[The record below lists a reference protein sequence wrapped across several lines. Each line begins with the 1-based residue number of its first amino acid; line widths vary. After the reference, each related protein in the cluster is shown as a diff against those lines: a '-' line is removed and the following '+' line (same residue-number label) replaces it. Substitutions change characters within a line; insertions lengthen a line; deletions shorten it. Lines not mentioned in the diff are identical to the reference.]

1 MKKKNYRHYVLSFG
15 HLCSDIAHGAL
26 SAILPFLIAAYHFDY
41 TTAAMLVM
49 VANIVASVIQ
59 PIFGHLADKI
69 DNPRIMVYGVILAGG
84 GMAMTG
90 VLSNF
95 GGLCIAVM
103 ISGIGSALF
112 HPQAAQLVNRNA
124 DEDSIGFHLG
134 VFSFGGNMGFTLG
147 PIVATASIAVFGLP
161 GTLVFFVPAAV
172 FGVLSTKFFPKGQKD
187 KKRSAQTTTAV
198 GELPASCTKAP
209 EALAEAEKT
218 GETVQPDGRELSADG
233 QQTGDPALSTPKYKD
248 RWGAFAKLGI
258 LVGFRSIVYSGIGTF
273 LVLYFV
279 DVLGQTESTG
289 NIFLSFYYAVSAL
302 AALFGGKLSDNFGHR
317 KTVWLS
323 FGILLPAIVL
333 FTLSHNYWLCVLM
346 LIPIGAGLNI
356 GYSPLVLMGQRYLP
370 NHVGFASGI
379 TLGLIVSVGGI
390 FTPILG
396 KIGDTYGL
404 TATFIA
410 VCAVC
415 AFSFLLSLF
424 LSDAELVEAESN

>member
-1 MKKKNYRHYVLSFG
+1 MKHYVLSFG

-59 PIFGHLADKI
+59 PVFGHLADKI
-69 DNPRIMVYGVILAGG
+69 DNPRIMVYGVVLAGG

-95 GGLCIAVM
+95 TGLCIAVL
-103 ISGIGSALF
+103 ISGVGSALF
-112 HPQAAQLVNRNA
+112 HPQAAQLVNRYA
-124 DEDSIGFHLG
+124 DDDNVGFSLG
-134 VFSFGGNMGFTLG
+134 IFSFGGNLGFTLG
-147 PIVATASIAVFGLP
+147 PLLATGSIAVFGLK
-161 GTLVFFVPAAV
+161 GTLIFFMPAMI
-172 FGVLSTKFFPKGQKD
+172 FGVLSTKFFPKPPKASKQQI
-187 KKRSAQTTTAV
+187 SAEV
-198 GELPASCTKAP
+198 SEGENTVAAS
-209 EALAEAEKT
+209 
-218 GETVQPDGRELSADG
+218 DSELC
-233 QQTGDPALSTPKYKD
+233 TPKYKD
-248 RWGAFAKLGI
+248 RWGAFAKLGVLI
-258 LVGFRSIVYSGIGTF
+258 CFRSIVYTGIGTF
-273 LVLYFV
+273 LVLYLV
-279 DVLGQTESTG
+279 DNMGQTEATG
-289 NIFLSFYYAVSAL
+289 NMSLSFYYGVSAL
-302 AALFGGKLSDNFGHR
+302 AALFGGKLADNFGHR

-323 FGILLPAIVL
+323 FAILLPSIVI
-333 FTLSHNYWLCVLM
+333 FTMSGSFWLCLLM
-346 LIPIGAGLNI
+346 LIPMGAGLNI

-370 NHVGFASGI
+370 NHIGFASGI

-404 TATFIA
+404 TATFVA

-424 LSDAELVEAESN
+424 LSDAELVEADAELE

>member
-59 PIFGHLADKI
+59 PVFGHLADKI

-147 PIVATASIAVFGLP
+147 PIVATAAIAVFGLP
-161 GTLVFFVPAAV
+161 GTLIFFVPAAV
-172 FGVLSTKFFPKGQKD
+172 FGVLSTKFFPK
-187 KKRSAQTTTAV
+187 KKSEAKKK
-198 GELPASCTKAP
+198 EPAASVP
-209 EALAEAEKT
+209 ALCESNDS
-218 GETVQPDGRELSADG
+218 QQAD
-233 QQTGDPALSTPKYKD
+233 DPALCTPKYKD

-258 LVGFRSIVYSGIGTF
+258 LVGFRSIVYTGIGTF

-289 NIFLSFYYAVSAL
+289 NIFLSFYYAISAL
-302 AALFGGKLSDNFGHR
+302 AALFGGKLADNFGHR

-323 FGILLPAIVL
+323 FGILMPAIII
-333 FTLSHNYWLCVLM
+333 FTLSHSYWLCVLM
-346 LIPIGAGLNI
+346 LIPMGAGLNI

-404 TATFIA
+404 TGTFIA
-410 VCAVC
+410 TCAVC

-424 LSDAELVEAESN
+424 LSDAELVEADE

>member
-1 MKKKNYRHYVLSFG
+1 MKHYVLSFG

-59 PIFGHLADKI
+59 PVFGHLADKI

-84 GMAMTG
+84 GMALTG

-95 GGLCIAVM
+95 TGLCIAVL
-103 ISGIGSALF
+103 ISGVGSALF
-112 HPQAAQLVNRNA
+112 HPQAAQLVNRYA
-124 DEDSIGFHLG
+124 DDDNVGFSLG
-134 VFSFGGNMGFTLG
+134 IFSFGGNLGFTLG
-147 PIVATASIAVFGLP
+147 PLLATGSIAVFGLK
-161 GTLVFFVPAAV
+161 GTLIFFVPAII
-172 FGVLSTKFFPKGQKD
+172 FGVLSTKFFPK
-187 KKRSAQTTTAV
+187 
-198 GELPASCTKAP
+198 PPKAP
-209 EALAEAEKT
+209 KL
-218 GETVQPDGRELSADG
+218 QSSADASA
-233 QQTGDPALSTPKYKD
+233 TGISATGISATETSAANGSPALSKPKYKD
-248 RWGAFAKLGI
+248 RWGAFAKLGVLI
-258 LVGFRSIVYSGIGTF
+258 CFRSIVYTGIGTF
-273 LVLYFV
+273 LVLYLV
-279 DVLGQTESTG
+279 DNMAQTEATG
-289 NIFLSFYYAVSAL
+289 NMALSFYYGVSAL
-302 AALFGGKLSDNFGHR
+302 AALFGGKLADNFGHR

-323 FGILLPAIVL
+323 FAILLPSIII
-333 FTLSHNYWLCVLM
+333 FTISGSFWLCLLM
-346 LIPIGAGLNI
+346 LIPMGAGLNI

-370 NHVGFASGI
+370 NHIGFASGI

-415 AFSFLLSLF
+415 AFSFILSLF
-424 LSDAELVEAESN
+424 LSDAELVEIDTEKVESL

>member
-1 MKKKNYRHYVLSFG
+1 MKHYVLSFG

-59 PIFGHLADKI
+59 PVFGHLADKI

-90 VLSNF
+90 VLSDF

-124 DEDSIGFHLG
+124 TEDTIGFHLG
-134 VFSFGGNMGFTLG
+134 VFSFGGNLGFTLG
-147 PIVATASIAVFGLP
+147 PVLATGSIAVFGLK
-161 GTLVFFVPAAV
+161 GTLIFFVPALV
-172 FGVLSTKFFPKGQKD
+172 FGVLSTKFFPKQE
-187 KKRSAQTTTAV
+187 KRPKEPKEVITATTVTQ
-198 GELPASCTKAP
+198 SD
-209 EALAEAEKT
+209 EAA
-218 GETVQPDGRELSADG
+218 
-233 QQTGDPALSTPKYKD
+233 PKYKD

-279 DVLGQTESTG
+279 DVLGQSESTG

-346 LIPIGAGLNI
+346 LIPMGAGLNI

-404 TATFIA
+404 TATFWA

-415 AFSFLLSLF
+415 AFSFVLSLF
-424 LSDAELVEAESN
+424 LSDAKLVEVEE

>member
-1 MKKKNYRHYVLSFG
+1 MKHYVLSFG

-59 PIFGHLADKI
+59 PVFGHLADKI
-69 DNPRIMVYGVILAGG
+69 DNPRIMVYGVFLAGG
-84 GMAMTG
+84 GMALTG

-95 GGLCIAVM
+95 GGLCVAVM

-124 DEDSIGFHLG
+124 TDETIGFHLG
-134 VFSFGGNMGFTLG
+134 VFSFGGNLGFTLG
-147 PIVATASIAVFGLP
+147 PVLATGAIAVFGLK
-161 GTLVFFVPAAV
+161 GTLVFFGPALV
-172 FGVLSTKFFPKGQKD
+172 FGVLSTKFFPKNPKTTSSMHEATQTKL
-187 KKRSAQTTTAV
+187 KASETSALETPLALGTSD
-198 GELPASCTKAP
+198 ESAS
-209 EALAEAEKT
+209 
-218 GETVQPDGRELSADG
+218 ELSASETT
-233 QQTGDPALSTPKYKD
+233 QSELCKPKYKD

-258 LVGFRSIVYSGIGTF
+258 LVGFRSIVYTGIGTF
-273 LVLYFV
+273 MVLYFV
-279 DVLGQTESTG
+279 DIIGQTESTG
-289 NIFLSFYYAVSAL
+289 NMLLSFYYAVSAL
-302 AALFGGKLSDNFGHR
+302 AALFGGKLADNFGHR
-317 KTVWLS
+317 KTIWLS
-323 FGILLPAIVL
+323 FAILLPAIIV
-333 FTLSHNYWLCVLM
+333 FTISHSFWICVLM
-346 LIPIGAGLNI
+346 LIPMGAGLNI

-404 TATFIA
+404 TGTFVA

-424 LSDAELVEAESN
+424 LSDAKLIEVDESEVA

>member
-1 MKKKNYRHYVLSFG
+1 MKHYVLSFG

-59 PIFGHLADKI
+59 PVFGHLADKI
-69 DNPRIMVYGVILAGG
+69 DNPRIMVYGVVLAGG
-84 GMAMTG
+84 GMALTG

-95 GGLCIAVM
+95 TGLCIAVL
-103 ISGIGSALF
+103 ISGVGSALF
-112 HPQAAQLVNRNA
+112 HPQAAQLVNRYA
-124 DEDSIGFHLG
+124 DDDNVGFSLG
-134 VFSFGGNMGFTLG
+134 IFSFGGNLGFTLG
-147 PIVATASIAVFGLP
+147 PLLATGSIAVFGLK
-161 GTLVFFVPAAV
+161 GTLIFFIPAAI
-172 FGVLSTKFFPKGQKD
+172 FGLLSTKFFPK
-187 KKRSAQTTTAV
+187 
-198 GELPASCTKAP
+198 PPKAP
-209 EALAEAEKT
+209 KLQTSAEI
-218 GETVQPDGRELSADG
+218 SAATEISAASGND
-233 QQTGDPALSTPKYKD
+233 LCTPKYKD

-258 LVGFRSIVYSGIGTF
+258 LICFRSIVYTGIGTF
-273 LVLYFV
+273 LVLYLV
-279 DVLGQTESTG
+279 DNMGQTEAIG
-289 NIFLSFYYAVSAL
+289 NMSLSFYYGVSAL
-302 AALFGGKLSDNFGHR
+302 AALFGGKLADNFGHR

-323 FGILLPAIVL
+323 FAILLPSIII
-333 FTLSHNYWLCVLM
+333 FTISGSFWLCLLM
-346 LIPIGAGLNI
+346 LIPMGAGLNI

-370 NHVGFASGI
+370 NHIGFASGI

-424 LSDAELVEAESN
+424 LSDAELVETDE

>member
-1 MKKKNYRHYVLSFG
+1 MKHYVLSFG

-59 PIFGHLADKI
+59 PVFGHLADKI
-69 DNPRIMVYGVILAGG
+69 DNPRIMVYGVMLAGG
-84 GMAMTG
+84 GMALTG

-95 GGLCIAVM
+95 TGLCIAVL
-103 ISGIGSALF
+103 ISGVGSALF
-112 HPQAAQLVNRNA
+112 HPQAAQLVNRYA
-124 DEDSIGFHLG
+124 DDDNVGFSLG
-134 VFSFGGNMGFTLG
+134 VFSFGGNLGFTLG
-147 PIVATASIAVFGLP
+147 PLLATGSIAVFGLK
-161 GTLVFFVPAAV
+161 GTLIFFIPAAI
-172 FGVLSTKFFPKGQKD
+172 FGVLSTKFFPK
-187 KKRSAQTTTAV
+187 
-198 GELPASCTKAP
+198 PPKAP
-209 EALAEAEKT
+209 KLQSSAEASAT
-218 GETVQPDGRELSADG
+218 GISATETSAASGSELC
-233 QQTGDPALSTPKYKD
+233 TPKYKD
-248 RWGAFAKLGI
+248 RWGAFAKLGVLI
-258 LVGFRSIVYSGIGTF
+258 CFRSIVYTGIGTF
-273 LVLYFV
+273 LVLYLV
-279 DVLGQTESTG
+279 DNMGQTEAIG
-289 NIFLSFYYAVSAL
+289 NTSLSFYYGVSAL
-302 AALFGGKLSDNFGHR
+302 AALFGGKLADNFGHR

-323 FGILLPAIVL
+323 FAILLPSIII
-333 FTLSHNYWLCVLM
+333 FTMSGNFWLCLLM
-346 LIPIGAGLNI
+346 LIPMGAGLNI

-415 AFSFLLSLF
+415 AFSFILSLF
-424 LSDAELVEAESN
+424 LSDAELVEADAETIKQPTK

>member
-1 MKKKNYRHYVLSFG
+1 MKHYVLSFG

-59 PIFGHLADKI
+59 PVFGHLADKI
-69 DNPRIMVYGVILAGG
+69 DNPRIMVYGVVLAGG

-95 GGLCIAVM
+95 TGLCIAVL
-103 ISGIGSALF
+103 ISGVGSALF
-112 HPQAAQLVNRNA
+112 HPQAAQLVNRYA
-124 DEDSIGFHLG
+124 DDDNVGFSLG
-134 VFSFGGNMGFTLG
+134 IFSFGGNLGFTLG
-147 PIVATASIAVFGLP
+147 PLLATGSIALFGLK
-161 GTLVFFVPAAV
+161 GTLIFFVPAMI
-172 FGVLSTKFFPKGQKD
+172 FGVLSTKFFPKPSKAVKSQ
-187 KKRSAQTTTAV
+187 SATEASAETSEAS
-198 GELPASCTKAP
+198 GSELC
-209 EALAEAEKT
+209 
-218 GETVQPDGRELSADG
+218 
-233 QQTGDPALSTPKYKD
+233 TPKYKD

-258 LVGFRSIVYSGIGTF
+258 LICFRSIVYTGIGTF
-273 LVLYFV
+273 LVLYLV
-279 DVLGQTESTG
+279 DIMGQTEATG
-289 NIFLSFYYAVSAL
+289 NMSLSFYYAISAL
-302 AALFGGKLSDNFGHR
+302 AALFGGKLADNFGHR

-323 FGILLPAIVL
+323 FAILLPSIVI
-333 FTLSHNYWLCVLM
+333 FTMSGSFWLCLLM
-346 LIPIGAGLNI
+346 LIPMGAGLNI

-370 NHVGFASGI
+370 NHIGFASGI

-396 KIGDTYGL
+396 KIGDVYGL
-404 TATFIA
+404 TGTFVA

-424 LSDAELVEAESN
+424 LSDTELVEVDE

>member
-124 DEDSIGFHLG
+124 DENSIGFHLG

-147 PIVATASIAVFGLP
+147 PIVATAAIALFGLP
-161 GTLVFFVPAAV
+161 GTLVFFVPAAI
-172 FGVLSTKFFPKGQKD
+172 FGVLSTKFFPKGKQD
-187 KKRSAQTTTAV
+187 KKREVQSNTAT
-198 GELPASCTKAP
+198 AA
-209 EALAEAEKT
+209 T
-218 GETVQPDGRELSADG
+218 GEAIQTDARELYADSLQEG
-233 QQTGDPALSTPKYKD
+233 SPALCTPKYKD

-289 NIFLSFYYAVSAL
+289 NIFLSFYYAISAL

-323 FGILLPAIVL
+323 FGILLPAIIL

-346 LIPIGAGLNI
+346 LIPMGAGLNI

-424 LSDAELVEAESN
+424 LSDAELVDADE

>member
-1 MKKKNYRHYVLSFG
+1 MKHYVLSFG

-59 PIFGHLADKI
+59 PVFGHLADKI

-95 GGLCIAVM
+95 TGLCIAVL
-103 ISGIGSALF
+103 ISGVGSALF
-112 HPQAAQLVNRNA
+112 HPQAAQLVNRYA
-124 DEDSIGFHLG
+124 DDDNVGFSLG
-134 VFSFGGNMGFTLG
+134 IFSFGGNLGFTLG
-147 PIVATASIAVFGLP
+147 PLLATGSIALFGLK
-161 GTLVFFVPAAV
+161 GTLIFFVPAMI
-172 FGVLSTKFFPKGQKD
+172 FGVLSTKLFPKPPKAA
-187 KKRSAQTTTAV
+187 KLQTAADASETSDS
-198 GELPASCTKAP
+198 ELC
-209 EALAEAEKT
+209 
-218 GETVQPDGRELSADG
+218 
-233 QQTGDPALSTPKYKD
+233 TPKYKD

-258 LVGFRSIVYSGIGTF
+258 LICFRSIVYTGIGTF
-273 LVLYFV
+273 LVLYMV
-279 DVLGQTESTG
+279 DIMGQTEATG
-289 NIFLSFYYAVSAL
+289 NMSLSFYYGVSAL
-302 AALFGGKLSDNFGHR
+302 AALFGGKLADNFGHR

-323 FGILLPAIVL
+323 FAILLPSIVI
-333 FTLSHNYWLCVLM
+333 FTMSGSFWLCLLM
-346 LIPIGAGLNI
+346 LIPMGAGLNI

-370 NHVGFASGI
+370 NHIGFASGI

-404 TATFIA
+404 TATFVA

-424 LSDAELVEAESN
+424 LSDAELVEADNVEVADETNR

>member
-1 MKKKNYRHYVLSFG
+1 MKNKNYRHYVLSFG

-134 VFSFGGNMGFTLG
+134 VFSFGGNLGFTLG
-147 PIVATASIAVFGLP
+147 PILATGSIAVFGLP
-161 GTLVFFVPAAV
+161 GTLVFFMPAAI
-172 FGVLSTKFFPKGQKD
+172 FGVLSTKFFPK
-187 KKRSAQTTTAV
+187 KKKS
-198 GELPASCTKAP
+198 ENS
-209 EALAEAEKT
+209 
-218 GETVQPDGRELSADG
+218 ELSTAESEASAISEADQG
-233 QQTGDPALSTPKYKD
+233 ESLAFSGENHQTDTPALFAPKYKD

-323 FGILLPAIVL
+323 FGILLPAIIL
-333 FTLSHNYWLCVLM
+333 FTLSHDYWLCVLM
-346 LIPIGAGLNI
+346 LIPMGAGLNI

-415 AFSFLLSLF
+415 VFSLLLSLF
-424 LSDAELVEAESN
+424 LSDAELVEAD

>member
-1 MKKKNYRHYVLSFG
+1 MKHYVLSFG

-49 VANIVASVIQ
+49 VSNIVASVIQ
-59 PIFGHLADKI
+59 PVFGHLADKI

-95 GGLCIAVM
+95 TGLCIAVL
-103 ISGIGSALF
+103 ISGVGSALF
-112 HPQAAQLVNRNA
+112 HPQAAQLVNRYA
-124 DEDSIGFHLG
+124 DDDNVGFSLG
-134 VFSFGGNMGFTLG
+134 IFSFGGNLGFTLG
-147 PIVATASIAVFGLP
+147 PLLATGSIALFGLK
-161 GTLVFFVPAAV
+161 GTLIFFVPAMI
-172 FGVLSTKFFPKGQKD
+172 FGVLSAKFFPKPPKAV
-187 KKRSAQTTTAV
+187 KVQTSTD
-198 GELPASCTKAP
+198 AP
-209 EALAEAEKT
+209 
-218 GETVQPDGRELSADG
+218 ADG
-233 QQTGDPALSTPKYKD
+233 DSELCTPKYKD
-248 RWGAFAKLGI
+248 RWGAFAKLGVLI
-258 LVGFRSIVYSGIGTF
+258 CFRSIVYTGIGTF
-273 LVLYFV
+273 LVLYLV
-279 DVLGQTESTG
+279 DIMGQTEATG
-289 NIFLSFYYAVSAL
+289 NMSLSFYYGVSAL
-302 AALFGGKLSDNFGHR
+302 AALFGGKLADNFGHR

-323 FGILLPAIVL
+323 FAILLPSIVI
-333 FTLSHNYWLCVLM
+333 FTMSGSFWLCLLM
-346 LIPIGAGLNI
+346 LIPMGAGLNI

-370 NHVGFASGI
+370 NHIGFASGI

-404 TATFIA
+404 TGTFIA

-424 LSDAELVEAESN
+424 LSDAELVEVEE

>member
-1 MKKKNYRHYVLSFG
+1 MKHYVLSFG

-84 GMAMTG
+84 GMALTG

-95 GGLCIAVM
+95 AGLCIAVM

-134 VFSFGGNMGFTLG
+134 VFSFGGNLGFTLG
-147 PIVATASIAVFGLP
+147 PVLATGSIALFGLK
-161 GTLVFFVPAAV
+161 GTLVFFAPALI
-172 FGVLSTKFFPKGQKD
+172 FGVLSTKFFPKNKD
-187 KKRSAQTTTAV
+187 NKN
-198 GELPASCTKAP
+198 LASNDAT
-209 EALAEAEKT
+209 E
-218 GETVQPDGRELSADG
+218 
-233 QQTGDPALSTPKYKD
+233 PALCECESNESSKTTPKYKD

-273 LVLYFV
+273 MVLYFI

-323 FGILLPAIVL
+323 FGILLPAIIV
-333 FTLSHNYWLCVLM
+333 FTTSHNFWLCVLM
-346 LIPIGAGLNI
+346 LIPMGAGLNI

-415 AFSFLLSLF
+415 AFSFILSLF
-424 LSDAELVEAESN
+424 LSDAKLIKAD

>member
-1 MKKKNYRHYVLSFG
+1 MKHYVLSFG

-84 GMAMTG
+84 GMALTG

-95 GGLCIAVM
+95 TGLCIAVL
-103 ISGIGSALF
+103 ISGVGSALF
-112 HPQAAQLVNRNA
+112 HPQAAQLVNRYA
-124 DEDSIGFHLG
+124 DDDNVGFSLG
-134 VFSFGGNMGFTLG
+134 IFSFGGNLGFTLG
-147 PIVATASIAVFGLP
+147 PVLATGAIAVFGLK
-161 GTLVFFVPAAV
+161 GTLIFFVPALL
-172 FGVLSTKFFPKGQKD
+172 FGVLSTKFFPKPPKAS
-187 KKRSAQTTTAV
+187 KRQISAEVTE
-198 GELPASCTKAP
+198 GENSEASNS
-209 EALAEAEKT
+209 
-218 GETVQPDGRELSADG
+218 ELC
-233 QQTGDPALSTPKYKD
+233 TPKYKD
-248 RWGAFAKLGI
+248 RWGAFAKLGVLI
-258 LVGFRSIVYSGIGTF
+258 CFRSIVYTGIGTF
-273 LVLYFV
+273 LVLYLV
-279 DVLGQTESTG
+279 DNMGQTEAAG
-289 NIFLSFYYAVSAL
+289 NMSLSFYYGVSAL
-302 AALFGGKLSDNFGHR
+302 AALFGGKLADNFGHR

-323 FGILLPAIVL
+323 FAILLPSIII
-333 FTLSHNYWLCVLM
+333 FTMSGSFWLCLLM
-346 LIPIGAGLNI
+346 LIPMGAGLNI

-370 NHVGFASGI
+370 NHIGFASGI

-415 AFSFLLSLF
+415 AFSFILSLF
-424 LSDAELVEAESN
+424 LSDAELVELEN